1 MKEAGIDVRLC
12 DIGAAIQEVME
23 SYEVELEG
31 KTYAVKSVRN
41 LNGHSIGPYQ
51 IHAGKSIPIVKGG
64 EATKMEEGEFF
75 AVETFGTTGENLCT
89 GVLASRWQGWYH
101 RCNSGHCGFK
111 GCAFLMRGVMIL
123 TLGLLRQGRV
133 TYGKT

>member
-1 MKEAGIDVRLC
+1 MELLVLPLGLGVGIREAGVDVRLC

-23 SYEVELEG
+23 SYEVELDG
-31 KTYAVKSVRN
+31 KTYQVKSVRN

-75 AVETFGTTGENLCT
+75 AVETFGTTGM
-89 GVLASRWQGWYH
+89 QGPIVPLPMNGGPTT
-101 RCNSGHCGFK
+101 C
-111 GCAFLMRGVMIL
+111 L
-123 TLGLLRQGRV
+123 TKHKLIAIHI
-133 TYGKT
+133 Y